1 MRQIESKKE
10 MVAFFESNLEK
21 GHSAEELYSILLN
34 QGYSKMMINAGYNEA
49 TSNIR
54 KRKELQAQKD
64 SPPPQ
69 KIEIVEGS
77 DLGKKKGFFGR
88 LRNKFR

>member
-10 MVAFFESNLEK
+10 MVAFFEGNLEK

-54 KRKELQAQKD
+54 KKKELQTQKD

-69 KIEIVEGS
+69 KIEIVEGPGS
-77 DLGKKKGFFGR
+77 GTKKSFFGKLFGR
-88 LRNKFR
+88 K